1 MESKKVKEYWYF
13 VRCHSVGKKA
23 EYDLVLKTRS
33 EMKKLVKEL
42 REKWTFV
49 NVGRVDYS
57 F

>member
-1 MESKKVKEYWYF
+1 MESKKVKQYWYF

-33 EMKKLVKEL
+33 EMKKFVKEL
-42 REKWTFV
+42 REEWTFV